1 MALDGK
7 LLARAREK
15 LGGIRSGNQ
24 EEQQRRQDRIY
35 RTLPE
40 IKSID
45 DRLRRQMIEL
55 VGLTIRKAPDMNES
69 IAELEK
75 ESLSLQKRREEL
87 LKGNGYPADYL
98 EDIYS
103 CKVCRDT
110 GYVNGEPCSCLMA
123 LYNREL
129 TDELGVLLKT
139 GAERFESFN
148 LSYYDA
154 EPDTVTGISPRSNMR
169 FVFDTCREYAANFS
183 KRSLNFL
190 FQGGTGLGKTFLSAC
205 IARVVA
211 DKGFSV
217 CYDTASAALEAFE
230 LRKFAKDPETAE
242 QASVKV
248 ERMLGCDL
256 MILDDL
262 GTEMTTSMSV
272 SALYTLINTRLI
284 NGKKTIISTNLTDG
298 DIERRYSRQI
308 CSRLD
313 GEFTKL
319 PFVGRD
325 IRKQKSI

>member
-7 LLARAREK
+7 LLARAR
-15 LGGIRSGNQ
+15 GGLERIRSDNQ
-24 EEQQRRQDRIY
+24 AEHERRQEKIY
-35 RTLPE
+35 RTIPE
-40 IKSID
+40 IKSIE

-55 VGLTIRKAPDMNES
+55 VGVSISRAPDMNES
-69 IAELEK
+69 IAELER
-75 ESLSLQKRREEL
+75 ESLALQKRRREL
-87 LKGNGYPADYL
+87 LALNRYPTDYL
-98 EDIYS
+98 EEIYTCKS
-103 CKVCRDT
+103 CKDT
-110 GYVNGEPCSCLMA
+110 GYVNGKPCSCLMA

-129 TDELGVLLKT
+129 TDELGVLLRT

-154 EPDTVTGISPRSNMR
+154 EPDSVTGISPRSNMR
-169 FVFDTCREYAANFS
+169 FVYDTCREYAANFS
-183 KRSLNFL
+183 PRSLNL
-190 FQGGTGLGKTFLSAC
+190 VFQGGTGLGKTFLSAS

-217 CYDTASAALEAFE
+217 CYDTASSALEAFE
-230 LRKFAKDPETAE
+230 LRKFAKDPDAAE

-262 GTEMTTSMSV
+262 GTEMTTSMSI
-272 SALYTLINTRLI
+272 SALYTLINTRLV
-284 NGKKTIISTNLTDG
+284 NGKKTIISTNLTDA
-298 DIERRYSRQI
+298 DIERRYTRQI

-313 GEFTKL
+313 GEFIKL

-325 IRKQKSI
+325 IRKLKSI